1 MKHLLLILSA
11 AAVLMVGC
19 KHEDH
24 VIGDIE
30 DRLELLE
37 NGSFPKVDAQI
48 DSINSSL
55 IELKKTNDELDSYIE
70 DLEKTAAAVQKQL
83 DEANSAI
90 ERLEAN
96 FTEDGQ
102 EDVLKELN
110 ELKSST
116 ENELAAIKA
125 TIEELKSKDIELE
138 KAIDDLEVFVSEEL
152 AKYATTEWAEAT
164 FATLEQYNNIQEQL
178 TAINALVISTQESIV
193 ALEERVNEK
202 IETDISAAVEGLE
215 DSIASEVSAITEAY
229 TSAISDARNEIEA
242 AYTEAIAKAI
252 SDSEKSIKKWVNE
265 VLAEGYYT
273 ISEVDL
279 MIRILEGR
287 IKELEKKISDSGSG
301 EGDDPSEGEGDD
313 PSEGEGDDPSEGGSD
328 ISAVEI
334 AHLQKQITALETA
347 LANAKIELTEEFEK
361 AIAEAI
367 KNDGKIDQKIADA
380 VKDALSV
387 LQTQIDAINSSIET
401 IQKDVDE
408 ISKRLDAVE
417 DNIND
422 ILKQIEE
429 LNKTIE
435 ELNKAIEELKNNNT
449 NVPEFDPEY
458 LEKEIEGLKARI
470 EALEGSEVEASINDI
485 NKEIE
490 ELKKQIDAIAEIKE
504 QIEKLMNQVQSISYI
519 PRTNDG
525 TIRVSMTTEGTA
537 AAFMDFFVSPAS
549 AVTTL
554 NTDEL
559 WKTALS
565 VQAVYTETEGAET
578 LQFVTLPIIEYNG
591 NDTDGIVSVKVDASG
606 LDDEFFAARIE
617 ASAFLKISDGNTN
630 HVSDYV
636 SMTANS
642 TIWPGNFTVNDWIV
656 AHEIEGDANEN

>member
-96 FTEDGQ
+96 FTEDGH
-102 EDVLKELN
+102 DDILKELN
-110 ELKSST
+110 DLKSST

-287 IKELEKKISDSGSG
+287 IKELEKKISDSGS
-301 EGDDPSEGEGDD
+301 GEGDD

-525 TIRVSMTTEGTA
+525 TIRVSLTPEGTA
-537 AAFMDFFVSPAS
+537 AAFLDFFVSPAS

-565 VQAVYTETEGAET
+565 VQAVYTDTEGT
-578 LQFVTLPIIEYNG
+578 GNLQLVTLPVIEYNG
-591 NDTDGIVSVKVDASG
+591 NDTDGIVTVKVDASG
-606 LDDEFFAARIE
+606 LGDEFFAAAVE
-617 ASAFLKISDGNTN
+617 VSAFLKISDGNTN
-630 HVSDYV
+630 HISDYV

-642 TIWPGNFTVNDWIV
+642 TIWPGNFTINDWIV
-656 AHEIEGDANEN
+656 AYEIEGDANEK